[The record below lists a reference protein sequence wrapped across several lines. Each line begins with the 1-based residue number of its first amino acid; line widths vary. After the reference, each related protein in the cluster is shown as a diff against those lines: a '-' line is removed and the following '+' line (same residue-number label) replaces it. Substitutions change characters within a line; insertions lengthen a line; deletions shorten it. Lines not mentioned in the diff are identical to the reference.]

1 MTVRIDPFQ
10 LKGRISSIP
19 SKSFAHRALICAA
32 LADGDSRITIE
43 KSSIDIDATR
53 DALTAL
59 GADISAEN
67 GIWRV
72 RPIELHSEVPL
83 VDAVESG
90 STLRFL
96 LPVAA
101 ALYKEVDFTGQGRL
115 PERPIGVLL
124 DTMEKNGCTFT
135 GTRLPLTINGP
146 LTGTS
151 YELPGDVSSQFVS
164 GLLMTAPLLEK
175 DVTVRLA
182 SRLES
187 RDYVSITRDVME
199 HFGVSLEDH
208 TGGND
213 PEDASEGAP
222 DNGYLVPGGQSFHAA
237 DYEVEGDWSN
247 AAFFLAGGALSGD
260 VVMTGLKTFSVQGD
274 RGILK
279 VLQEFGAVVE
289 TGPEIRVARG
299 ERRPFSVDLSLMPD
313 SLPILA
319 VLAAS
324 CEGGV
329 SRFYNGA
336 RLRLKESD
344 RLMTV
349 ARMIRDLGGRADEL
363 EDSLYIHG
371 TGGLSGGMTSSFGDH
386 RLAMA
391 AAIAA
396 VISKGPVE
404 IREPRAV
411 EKSYPAF
418 YEDLTELGG
427 IVHGIE
433 LRQ

>member
-1 MTVRIDPFQ
+1 MTVKIEPFRCS
-10 LKGRISSIP
+10 GRMRSIP

-32 LADGDSRITIE
+32 LADGPSRLTIE

-59 GADISAEN
+59 GATIQAE
-67 GIWRV
+67 GSHWQV
-72 RPIELHSEVPL
+72 RPIELRSEVPL
-83 VDAVESG
+83 VNAVESG

-115 PERPIGVLL
+115 PDRPIGVLL
-124 DTMEKNGCTFT
+124 DSMAKNGCRFT

-146 LTGTS
+146 LRGS
-151 YELPGDVSSQFVS
+151 HYELPGDVSSQFVS
-164 GLLMTAPLLEK
+164 GLLMAAPVLGG
-175 DVTVRLA
+175 DVSIELT
-182 SRLES
+182 SKLES
-187 RDYVSITRDVME
+187 RDYVTITLDVME
-199 HFGVSLEDH
+199 SFGVRAEDH
-208 TGGND
+208 SGEAPTGED
-213 PEDASEGAP
+213 PMASAG
-222 DNGYLVPGGQSFHAA
+222 GYIVPGGQRFRGT

-247 AAFFLAGGALSGD
+247 AAFFLVGGALSGD
-260 VVMTGLKTFSVQGD
+260 VTMSGLEVRSVQGD
-274 RGILK
+274 RGVLK
-279 VLQEFGAVVE
+279 VLEDFGAVVK
-289 TGPEIRVARG
+289 TGRTIRVAKG
-299 ERRPFSVDLSLMPD
+299 GRRPFAVDLSLMPD

-324 CEGGV
+324 CDGGV

-349 ARMIRDLGGRADEL
+349 ARMIRELGGRVEEL
-363 EDSLYIHG
+363 EDGLNVYG
-371 TGGLSGGMTSSFGDH
+371 TGGLMGGTTSSFGDH

-396 VISKGPVE
+396 VISEGAVE
-404 IREPRAV
+404 IRQPWAV